1 NAQRFK
7 HEALS
12 DGSYRFHSELNT
24 GKCLQLSKAS
34 KVGAVQLELSTCADE
49 LQQKFTFLDVT
60 AKKDV
65 TVGQKMMQAQH
76 SGLCLEVDADAS
88 GEVTGIQQNS
98 CRESP
103 NQILEFKDVGS
114 EQVEIRTVSG
124 GCLGSD
130 QSTLSDDDDLMQV
143 ECKGEAAQR
152 WTYSGTKD
160 AGFEFHSA
168 ANTNLC
174 LEVNTAMPKSRAL
187 IRAAKCSGAA
197 QQKFKV
203 FIKESTFVNTAAL
216 VPTVE
221 EKCYIRMKIDLSAA
235 SATDSKALQ
244 EGLGPVFLD
253 ELHKRTNL
261 VCAQL
266 YGDQKDFTPIRF
278 LRVIADPKMGGAY
291 VTGHKYGKLMAIGSE
306 FIGSTLKNDRNG
318 KIVYSG
324 LVVHELTHVYQKSP
338 TSSDGSDKGLIEG
351 MADTVR
357 MYEGLSDPNWPTRDK
372 SGPWNKG
379 YERTGMFLM
388 YVDQKVPGF
397 KRKLNQALGGVW
409 TKDTFKSLSGKSP
422 EEWWALYIA
431 DSSCNS
437 SNYICGQ

>member
-34 KVGAVQLELSTCADE
+34 KVGAVQLELSTCVDE
-49 LQQKFTFLDVT
+49 VQQKFTFLDVT

-103 NQILEFKDVGS
+103 NQILDFKDVGS

-124 GCLGSD
+124 GCMGSD
-130 QSTLSDDDDLMQV
+130 QTTLSDDDDLMQV
-143 ECKGEAAQR
+143 ECKGAATQR

-168 ANTNLC
+168 ANPNLC

-235 SATDSKALQ
+235 STADSKAMQ

-306 FIGSTLKNDRNG
+306 FIGSTLKNDKNG

-338 TSSDGSDKGLIEG
+338 TSSDGSDNGLIEG

-357 MYEGLSDPNWPTRDK
+357 MYEGLGDPNWPTRDK

-379 YERTGMFLM
+379 YERTGMFLI

-437 SNYICGQ
+437 SNSICGQ